1 MPSPTVASQSRLTR
15 AGTAAWALLG
25 IIALIL
31 LAGWAIGRLMPVVL
45 PFAVAF
51 LLATLLRPVAAALE
65 RRGARP
71 AAAASASILLAVAVF
86 GLLVALILPPFI
98 ARLTDLGTS
107 LQEGVQKVAY
117 SAGERLAGMDRAAV
131 DRMLDTAADRLRE
144 RAGGMA
150 GDAVAGVTSL
160 AGALASIVLVVFL
173 CFFLVKDGR
182 RLWCWLVELA
192 PERRQDTIDEAGER
206 AWTSLTAYTRGV
218 VFVATVDA
226 ILIGAVLLILGVPLA
241 LPLIVLTW
249 LAAFFP
255 IIGAIVSGVAAVLVA
270 LVAGGPTDALI
281 VGAAIIIVQQVE
293 GNVLYPVVVGP
304 RLKLHPIVVL
314 TAVAVGTTI
323 AGIPGG
329 FLAVPVA
336 TVLGA
341 LLAFH
346 RERARKREDASAV
359 PRRGVVVG
367 NGAPTVPSAR

>member
-1 MPSPTVASQSRLTR
+1 MRSPTVAITSPGRLAR

-25 IIALIL
+25 IVVLIL
-31 LAGWAIGRLMPVVL
+31 VAGWAVGKLMPVVL
-45 PFAVAF
+45 PFAVAV
-51 LLATLLRPVAAALE
+51 LLATLLRPIAAALE
-65 RRGARP
+65 ARGARP
-71 AAAASASILLAVAVF
+71 AVAASLATLLAIVVF
-86 GLLVALILPPFI
+86 GVLIALILPPFI
-98 ARLTDLGTS
+98 ARLTDLGSS

-117 SAGERLAGMDRAAV
+117 SAGESLAGMDRAEV
-131 DRMLDTAADRLRE
+131 DRQLETAADRLRE

-150 GDAVAGVTSL
+150 GDAVAGASSL
-160 AGALASIVLVVFL
+160 LGALASVVLVAFL

-182 RLWCWLVELA
+182 RLWTWLVELA
-192 PERRQDTIDEAGER
+192 PDPRREAIDEAGRR

-226 ILIGAVLLILGVPLA
+226 ILIGAVLLVIGVPLA

-255 IIGAIVSGVAAVLVA
+255 IIGAIVAGAAAVLVA

-281 VGAAIIIVQQVE
+281 VGVAIIVIQQLE
-293 GNVLYPVVVGP
+293 GNVLYPVIVGP

-314 TAVAVGTTI
+314 VSVAAGGTI
-323 AGIPGG
+323 AGISGA

-336 TVLGA
+336 TVCAA
-341 LLAFH
+341 LLASH
-346 RERARKREDASAV
+346 RERRGRREDVAATP

-367 NGAPTVPSAR
+367 NGTS